1 MSNQNASNP
10 TPSRSRVF
18 RGVWTLMEG
27 DRLRYGLALASLL
40 AAAGMLYLIPLVPQ
54 AIIDVVLG
62 DESEKAS
69 SLSWKVVDL
78 LGGRERVA
86 DNLWLPLI
94 LIAIIATIAGLFT
107 YGRQR
112 WSAIASQ
119 NTSRRLRDRLQDR
132 IQRLDMPA
140 YDGLDRGDL
149 LQRCTS
155 DVDTTQMFLSTQVV
169 EVGRAIVML
178 GVAIPVMFMIDWRMA
193 TAAVWLLPLIVG
205 FSFIYFKKVRA
216 LFKDK
221 DEAEGRLT
229 AAVNDNLV
237 GIRVVRAFNRQDHEI
252 ERFRPRNDDHR
263 RLDASLYTMFASFW
277 SLSDLLCFMQQA
289 SVVLIGA
296 WLLASGDI
304 LVGEFY
310 FFFAAVGMYLWPVR
324 MAGRIVAEFGKATVA
339 IDRIEEILHL
349 PVETDVATERRKVP
363 EDGSISFRHVGFGY
377 TPDQP
382 ILDDIELEIRDGETI
397 AIVGPSGCG
406 KSTLVQLLLR
416 FYEPDAGQVEI
427 GGVDIRMLDRHDLR
441 TRVATVLQQ
450 PFLFS
455 RSIRENILLA
465 DPDADVASIEIAT
478 GEACIHGS
486 IERFEAGYETMVG
499 ERGLTLSGG
508 QRQRIAI
515 SQALLQKPSILIL
528 DDALSAV
535 DTGTERSILEAIR
548 ARRGR
553 HTTLIIAHRLS
564 TLREADRIV
573 VMSEGS
579 IEAIGTHAELR
590 DRPGLYRRL
599 WDIQTRLEAQ
609 DERPQPQGEEASS

>member
-1 MSNQNASNP
+1 
-10 TPSRSRVF
+10 
-18 RGVWTLMEG
+18 MEG
-27 DRLRYGLALASLL
+27 DRLRYGLALSALL

-62 DESEKAS
+62 SEPDKAARI
-69 SLSWKVVDL
+69 SWFVIDL
-78 LGGRERVA
+78 LGGRERVGES
-86 DNLWLPLI
+86 LWIPLL
-94 LIAIIATIAGLFT
+94 LITAIAVAAGVFT

-119 NTSRRLRDRLQDR
+119 NTARRIRNRLQDR
-132 IQRLDMPA
+132 IQCLDMRA
-140 YDGLDRGDL
+140 YDRLDRGDL

-155 DVDTTQMFLSTQVV
+155 DVDTAQVFLSMQVV

-178 GVAIPVMFMIDWRMA
+178 GVAIPIMFLVDWRMA
-193 TAAVWLLPLIVG
+193 TAAVWLLPIIVA
-205 FSFIYFKKVRA
+205 FSFFYFKKVRA

-237 GIRVVRAFNRQDHEI
+237 GIRVVRAFNRQEHEI
-252 ERFRPRNDDHR
+252 DRFRPRNDEHR
-263 RLDASLYTMFASFW
+263 RLDARLYRVFASFW
-277 SLSDLLCFMQQA
+277 SFSDLLCFTQQA
-289 SVVLIGA
+289 SVVLTGA
-296 WLLASGDI
+296 WLLSRGSI

-339 IDRIEEILHL
+339 IDRIEEILDL
-349 PVETDVATERRKVP
+349 PVETEVDP
-363 EDGSISFRHVGFGY
+363 EGAKTPADGSIVFRNVDFAY
-377 TPDQP
+377 APDQA
-382 ILDDIELEIRDGETI
+382 ILRGIDLEIHDGETV

-416 FYEPDAGQVEI
+416 FYEPDTGNIQI
-427 GGVDIRMLDRHDLR
+427 GGMDIRTLDRNDLR

-455 RSIRENILLA
+455 RSIRDNILLA
-465 DPDADVASIEIAT
+465 EPAADAASIELAT
-478 GEACIHGS
+478 AEACIHES
-486 IERFEAGYETMVG
+486 ILRFDAGYETMVG
-499 ERGLTLSGG
+499 ERGVTLSGG

-515 SQALLQKPSILIL
+515 AQALLQEPSILVL

-548 ARRGR
+548 SRRGR
-553 HTTLIIAHRLS
+553 HTTLVIAHRLS

-573 VMSEGS
+573 VMSDGR

-599 WDIQTRLEAQ
+599 WEIQTSLTSQ
-609 DERPQPQGEEASS
+609 DDARASRRTEASS

>member
-1 MSNQNASNP
+1 
-10 TPSRSRVF
+10 
-18 RGVWTLMEG
+18 MEG
-27 DRLRYGLALASLL
+27 DRLRYGLALSALL

-62 DESEKAS
+62 SEPDKAARI
-69 SLSWKVVDL
+69 SWFVIDL
-78 LGGRERVA
+78 LGGRERVGES
-86 DNLWLPLI
+86 LWIPLL
-94 LIAIIATIAGLFT
+94 LITAIAVAAGVFT

-119 NTSRRLRDRLQDR
+119 NTARRIRNRLQDR
-132 IQRLDMPA
+132 IQCLDMRA
-140 YDGLDRGDL
+140 YDRLDRGDL

-155 DVDTTQMFLSTQVV
+155 DVDTAQVFLSTQVV

-178 GVAIPVMFMIDWRMA
+178 GVAIPIMFLVDWRMA
-193 TAAVWLLPLIVG
+193 TAAVWLLPIIVA
-205 FSFIYFKKVRA
+205 FSFFYFKKVRA

-237 GIRVVRAFNRQDHEI
+237 GIRVVRAFNRQEHEI
-252 ERFRPRNDDHR
+252 DRFRPRNDEHR
-263 RLDASLYTMFASFW
+263 RLDARLYRVFASFW
-277 SLSDLLCFMQQA
+277 SFSDLLCFTQQA
-289 SVVLIGA
+289 SVVLTGA
-296 WLLASGDI
+296 WLLSRGSI

-339 IDRIEEILHL
+339 IDRIEEILDL
-349 PVETDVATERRKVP
+349 PVETEVDP
-363 EDGSISFRHVGFGY
+363 EGAKTPADGSIVDFAY
-377 TPDQP
+377 APDQA
-382 ILDDIELEIRDGETI
+382 ILRGIDLEIHDGETV

-416 FYEPDAGQVEI
+416 FYEPDAGNIQI
-427 GGVDIRMLDRHDLR
+427 GGMDIRTLDRNDLR

-455 RSIRENILLA
+455 RSIRDNILLA
-465 DPDADVASIEIAT
+465 EPAADAASIELAT
-478 GEACIHGS
+478 AEACIHES
-486 IERFEAGYETMVG
+486 ILRFDAGYETMVG
-499 ERGLTLSGG
+499 ERGVTLSGG

-515 SQALLQKPSILIL
+515 AQALLQEPSILVL

-548 ARRGR
+548 SRRGR
-553 HTTLIIAHRLS
+553 HTTLVIAHRLS

-573 VMSEGS
+573 VMSDGR

-599 WDIQTRLEAQ
+599 WEIQTSLTSQ
-609 DERPQPQGEEASS
+609 DDARASRRTEASS

>member
-1 MSNQNASNP
+1 MADSNASISKP
-10 TPSRSRVF
+10 RGTSVF
-18 RGVWTLMEG
+18 RGMWALMEG
-27 DRLRYGLALASLL
+27 DRLRYGVALAALL

-62 DESEKAS
+62 SEPDKAAWI
-69 SLSWKVVDL
+69 SWLVIDL
-78 LGGRERVA
+78 LGGRERVGA
-86 DNLWLPLI
+86 SLWIPLL
-94 LIAIIATIAGLFT
+94 LITAIAVTAGVFT

-119 NTSRRLRDRLQDR
+119 NTARRIRNRLQDR
-132 IQRLDMPA
+132 IQRLDMRA
-140 YDGLDRGDL
+140 YDRLDRGDL

-155 DVDTTQMFLSTQVV
+155 DVDTAQVFLSTQVV

-178 GVAIPVMFMIDWRMA
+178 GVAIPIMFLIDWRMA
-193 TAAVWLLPLIVG
+193 TAAVWLLPIIVA

-237 GIRVVRAFNRQDHEI
+237 GIRVVRAFNRQEHEI
-252 ERFRPRNDDHR
+252 DRFRPRNDEHR
-263 RLDASLYTMFASFW
+263 RLDARLYRVFASFW
-277 SLSDLLCFMQQA
+277 SFSDLLCFTQQA
-289 SVVLIGA
+289 SVVLTGA
-296 WLLASGDI
+296 WLLSRGSI

-339 IDRIEEILHL
+339 IDRIEEILDL
-349 PVETDVATERRKVP
+349 PVETEVDP
-363 EDGSISFRHVGFGY
+363 EGAKTPADGSIVFRNVDFAY
-377 TPDQP
+377 APDQA
-382 ILDDIELEIRDGETI
+382 ILRRIDLEIHDGETV

-416 FYEPDAGQVEI
+416 FYEPDAGNIQI
-427 GGVDIRMLDRHDLR
+427 GGVDIRTLDRNDLR

-455 RSIRENILLA
+455 RSIRDNILLA
-465 DPDADVASIEIAT
+465 EPAADAASIELAT
-478 GEACIHGS
+478 AEACIHES
-486 IERFEAGYETMVG
+486 ILRFDAGYETMVG
-499 ERGLTLSGG
+499 ERGVTLSGG

-515 SQALLQKPSILIL
+515 AQALLQEPSILVL

-548 ARRGR
+548 SRRGR
-553 HTTLIIAHRLS
+553 HTTLVIAHRLS

-573 VMSEGS
+573 VMSDGR

-599 WDIQTRLEAQ
+599 WEIQTSLTAQ
-609 DERPQPQGEEASS
+609 DDARASRGTEASS